1 MAEYKIIQHIL
12 HKDNATVAQV
22 PTVNRSGTMTP
33 LYIVCHDTASPISAQ
48 GDIDW
53 LAGKGGNRG
62 SSAHF
67 VVARDGKVTQLAPC
81 NVITW
86 HAGQSKWNGRSNCN
100 SFSVGIE
107 IDNPGSMSR
116 INDTTMRGWFGN
128 VVGNADDFERRAT
141 PQHGDHWWMHYTPE
155 QIEAVTGMCLAM
167 IAAYGCKEIITHWLI
182 SPGRKIDTNPL
193 FPLEGLRNRVFGTQD
208 KPPPEPGDTATNP
221 PFVADATVLV
231 DKTNLRREP
240 KMGDN
245 VVGPLP
251 LNLRVDVMGQ
261 SGEWFLVRTPF
272 GARGYIYRDLIK
284 LD

>member
-1 MAEYKIIQHIL
+1 MYSIINHIL
-12 HKDNATVAQV
+12 HKDGSPVSQV

-33 LYIVCHDTASPISAQ
+33 LYIVCHDTASPLSAK

-67 VVARDGKVTQLAPC
+67 VVDRDGTITQLAPC
-81 NVITW
+81 NVVTW
-86 HAGQSKWNGRSNCN
+86 HAGQSKWNGRANCN
-100 SFSVGIE
+100 SFTIGIE
-107 IDNPGSMSR
+107 IDNPGALSYV
-116 INDTTMRGWFGN
+116 NDSTMRGWFGN
-128 VVGNADDFERRAT
+128 VVGKRDDFERKAT
-141 PQHGDHWWMHYTPE
+141 PQHGDHWWMHYTEE
-155 QIEAVTGMCLAM
+155 QISAVTGMCVAM
-167 IAAYGCKEIITHWLI
+167 VAEYGCKEIITHWLI

-193 FPLEGLRNRVFGTQD
+193 FPLESIRARVYGNPD
-208 KPPPEPGDTATNP
+208 RPIPPIDAPPPEANP
-221 PFVADATVLV
+221 SFVPDATILV

-251 LNLRVDVMGQ
+251 HNLRVDVLGQ
-261 SGEWFLVRTPF
+261 SGEWYLIRTPF
-272 GARGYIYRDLIK
+272 GARGYVYRDLIH